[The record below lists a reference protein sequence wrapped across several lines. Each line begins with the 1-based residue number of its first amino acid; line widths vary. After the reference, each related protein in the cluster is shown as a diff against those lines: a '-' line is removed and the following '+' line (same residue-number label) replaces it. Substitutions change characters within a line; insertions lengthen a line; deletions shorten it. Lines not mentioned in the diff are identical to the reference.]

1 MATTTKRTPGV
12 TARLPAKNR
21 RQYSDFKR
29 KASLTTLLLEE
40 PSLPILV
47 PFNSPIT
54 EDFKVLSFLL
64 QTPFCEKL
72 LLMNLSNL
80 ELKGVTKSD
89 SRKPQEYA
97 FNEIRRGWLIVRPK
111 FTYHGSAEDCQRL
124 IKNYRFHIVPLRES
138 KKGGGGEELDG
149 FWFKPKDASSAA
161 ARYEG
166 VLMFGLLS
174 SSEDGKT
181 HQLTVCLPNESVF
194 SDYIPLRN
202 LKTLGTKENYVSSN
216 CLWRDGTPYLSF
228 EVHAEKCICA
238 LEDQKKNCLYWQI
251 ILAMVPPEDV
261 VSQRNA
267 RSLVRKQAEDLSAA
281 HADFDKCF
289 TQVDQVMQELS
300 PMFSDFVTQ
309 IEKHQVA
316 LAETTGLTDPTT
328 KDITVDITL
337 YPENKAQ
344 FETLVKD
351 YPKLKSACDRLIS
364 ATNATHQAYKGR
376 IYGTNGGSNGNGA
389 SKKRKKVEEE
399 EKEKS
404 SVAVDVALI
413 PSKLKGKAVRP
424 PKNTSLKETSSDDI
438 NGAGGTGMEY
448 TDLADALLG
457 AVHASHAAIN
467 FDSDNDDSSSSSSC
481 SAVSVLNTSKCTSA
495 VVVPE

>member
-1 MATTTKRTPGV
+1 
-12 TARLPAKNR
+12 
-21 RQYSDFKR
+21 
-29 KASLTTLLLEE
+29 
-40 PSLPILV
+40 
-47 PFNSPIT
+47 
-54 EDFKVLSFLL
+54 
-64 QTPFCEKL
+64 
-72 LLMNLSNL
+72 
-80 ELKGVTKSD
+80 
-89 SRKPQEYA
+89 
-97 FNEIRRGWLIVRPK
+97 
-111 FTYHGSAEDCQRL
+111 
-124 IKNYRFHIVPLRES
+124 
-138 KKGGGGEELDG
+138 
-149 FWFKPKDASSAA
+149 
-161 ARYEG
+161 
-166 VLMFGLLS
+166 
-174 SSEDGKT
+174 
-181 HQLTVCLPNESVF
+181 
-194 SDYIPLRN
+194 
-202 LKTLGTKENYVSSN
+202 
-216 CLWRDGTPYLSF
+216 
-228 EVHAEKCICA
+228 VHAEKCICA

-316 LAETTGLTDPTT
+316 LAEMPVLLTERPTT
-328 KDITVDITL
+328 DITVDITL

-376 IYGTNGGSNGNGA
+376 IYGTNGGASNGA
-389 SKKRKKVEEE
+389 SKKRKKVDDQE

-467 FDSDNDDSSSSSSC
+467 FDSDNDDDDSSSSSSA
-481 SAVSVLNTSKCTSA
+481 SAVSVLNTSKCTS